1 MLKQKQ
7 IVLSISLF
15 IIKLFFLQKDRTR
28 NKQAPITD
36 AHQPHISISTL
47 QKAKAVNRNLGV
59 IIY

>member
-15 IIKLFFLQKDRTR
+15 IIKLFFLAVRTR

-47 QKAKAVNRNLGV
+47 QKAKTVNRNLGV